1 MSTVR
6 SKGLLAAL
14 TGVLLAA
21 GLCAGA
27 NAAAADSIQ
36 VQSYQRENQSEACA
50 AQPGETPWQASW
62 GADSSW
68 HQSWERWANSG
79 IGGWTCTRS
88 ITWARDSATAVYNV
102 GDIGPGGGL
111 VFLIDNGVRYEMAP
125 NTWGP
130 GEGGLEWCVDFTD
143 HQSGS
148 GTAIGTG
155 AANTAEMAA
164 SAACSSAAAAAVL
177 AYPGTDSSAGQWFLP
192 SLDELN
198 AMCNYSRNP
207 TSPATGTCT
216 GAQDG
221 AFALSSFGFD
231 VFYWTS
237 SQQQLLTFASWVQ
250 DFSSG
255 LQNGAYKITPERV
268 RPIRAF

>member
-1 MSTVR
+1 MGTVR
-6 SKGLLAAL
+6 SKGLFAAL
-14 TGVLLAA
+14 VAMLLVI

-27 NAAAADSIQ
+27 NLAAADSIQ
-36 VQSYQRENQSEACA
+36 VQSYQRTSQSQACS

-62 GADSSW
+62 GTDSSW
-68 HQSWERWANSG
+68 QPSWEQWANAG
-79 IGGWTCTRS
+79 RGGWTCTRS
-88 ITWARDSATAVYNV
+88 ISWARDSAARVYNV

-130 GEGGLEWCVDFTD
+130 GESGLQWCVGFADI
-143 HQSGS
+143 QSGS

-155 AANTAEMAA
+155 AANTAEMA
-164 SAACSSAAAAAVL
+164 SSVDCSSEAAAAVD
-177 AYPGTDSSAGQWFLP
+177 AYAPPGTSAGEWFLP

-207 TSPATGTCT
+207 AAPATGTCT
-216 GAQDG
+216 GTQDPT
-221 AFALSSFGFD
+221 FAASSFGFGTH
-231 VFYWTS
+231 YWTS
-237 SQQQLLTFASWVQ
+237 SQQQSFTFASWFQ
-250 DFSSG
+250 DFG
-255 LQNGAYKITPERV
+255 DGYQTGAYKTNQLRV